1 MHNFNAREHPSKV
14 TCSRLRAGEARQ
26 RLSDLNWVKET
37 PGVIKQSYTR
47 LEATGQLAR
56 TFDEIGLVWFPQRP
70 LPPHKTVLL
79 RDVRRGS
86 SGEPLRKSGVTTKID
101 LPLTVTPEVIQ
112 MRSRLYEINSFLAK
126 QCITLDLDDLQLEMI
141 LQEVKR
147 RDNAEQLVDLRRIQL
162 VRIFSRGSLNK
173 GGRFYRGW
181 WQGIPSKYRPHI
193 RINGKKTVEVDY
205 SAMHLRMLYAR
216 AGIDYPAD
224 KDPYDLGLDDWKGKQ
239 DPRRKI
245 IKVIINAMLND
256 EDGIFKLN
264 KSQQNTL
271 GLDNKGFSDVLR
283 KAHPKL
289 AEHIAA
295 GIGLELQ
302 KLDSDIAEEVMLR
315 LTREG
320 IPCLPVHDSFI
331 VSAGFELALREML
344 QVVFIHFVGVTT
356 SVETDVVKDR
366 EHFGMS
372 KEELD
377 TIFTEGHVVA
387 GSSLYEEIRGLIDD
401 QSLMQRYLRSYEAQQ

>member
-1 MHNFNAREHPSKV
+1 
-14 TCSRLRAGEARQ
+14 
-26 RLSDLNWVKET
+26 
-37 PGVIKQSYTR
+37 
-47 LEATGQLAR
+47 
-56 TFDEIGLVWFPQRP
+56 
-70 LPPHKTVLL
+70 
-79 RDVRRGS
+79 
-86 SGEPLRKSGVTTKID
+86 
-101 LPLTVTPEVIQ
+101 
-112 MRSRLYEINSFLAK
+112 
-126 QCITLDLDDLQLEMI
+126 MI

-147 RDNAEQLVDLRRIQL
+147 RDNAEQLLDLRRIQL

-216 AGIDYPAD
+216 AGIDYPPD

-271 GLDNKGFSDVLR
+271 SLDNKGFSDVLR

-356 SVETDVVKDR
+356 SVETGVVKDR

-387 GSSLYEEIRGLIDD
+387 GSSLYEQIRGLIDD